1 MLPFSIVQI
10 PFPCE
15 QNMISSSVLPNHLTN
30 VSKFASLNGGVWL
43 LKFSLRITST
53 WDVIGVRLKVGL
65 VKFPNGRDDIEIV
78 FIGDMV
84 GFWQG
89 DVVGLPYA
97 IRS

>member
-1 MLPFSIVQI
+1 
-10 PFPCE
+10 
-15 QNMISSSVLPNHLTN
+15 
-30 VSKFASLNGGVWL
+30 

-84 GFWQG
+84 GF
-89 DVVGLPYA
+89 
-97 IRS
+97 